1 MFTSRREAGRRLGE
15 ALEPLTT
22 TKPLVLG
29 LARGGVE
36 VASEVARVLHA
47 PLDVMVARK
56 IGAPA
61 NEEYAIG
68 AIAPGVVHLDRRMAQ
83 LAHADQAY
91 IDWQIAREVRV
102 MEAREKLYRGDL
114 PTFPVTNQVVILVDD
129 GLATGMTAAAA
140 ISSLRRQGPSRIVFA
155 APVGSH
161 QAVQSIS
168 RMADEVVCLEE
179 PADFRAVGQHYED
192 FGETSDAVVQSC
204 LARSRHRRHVA

>member
-1 MFTSRREAGRRLGE
+1 MFTNRREAGRRLGE
-15 ALEPLTT
+15 ALEPLAD

-36 VASEVARVLHA
+36 VASEVARVLRA

-68 AIAPGVVHLDRRMAQ
+68 AIAPGVVHLDYRMAQ
-83 LAHADQAY
+83 LAHADQAF
-91 IDWQIAREVRV
+91 IDWQVTREARV
-102 MEAREKLYRGDL
+102 MEAREKRYRGDL
-114 PTFPVTNQVVILVDD
+114 PAHPVTNQVVILVDD

-140 ISSLRRQGPSRIVFA
+140 ILSLRGQDPARIVFA
-155 APVGSH
+155 TPVGSH

-168 RMADEVVCLEE
+168 RIADEVVCLEE
-179 PADFRAVGQHYED
+179 PPDFRAVGMHYKD
-192 FGETSDAVVQSC
+192 FGETSDDVVQVC
-204 LARSRHRRHVA
+204 LAQSRHRRHVA